1 MTPEA
6 SEHSSGTGRVYVTG
20 IGVVT
25 PVGIGT
31 GAFWS
36 GLLEGRSGVGPL
48 TAFDASGYRTQIAA
62 EVSDFD
68 PADFIERR
76 AAARNDRFTQ
86 FALAAAALAVEEAGG
101 EITGAPERSGVVIGS
116 GIGGL
121 ATIEREHEALIEGG
135 PRRVSPFMV
144 PMLMPNA
151 AAAAVAMR
159 YGLRGVNF
167 APSSACATG
176 AHAVGEA
183 FQAIRSGQ
191 ADAVLAGGTEAALT
205 PLALAAFAR
214 MGALSTRNDEPERA
228 SRPFDAG
235 RDGFVF
241 GEGAAVLML
250 ESERAVVERGAA
262 PIAELAGYG
271 ATCDAYHVTQPD
283 PEGAGAISAMR
294 AALDDAGLYPED
306 VDYLNAHGTS
316 TPHNDRI
323 EAAAIREAFGP
334 EHKRIPV
341 SSTKSLTG
349 HLLGA
354 AGAVEAAVCALTVR
368 DGKAPATAN
377 LEQVDPD
384 CELEHVIEAPH
395 AGRVRAALSNSFG
408 FGGQNACL
416 VLKEV

>member
-1 MTPEA
+1 MT
-6 SEHSSGTGRVYVTG
+6 RVFVTG
-20 IGVVT
+20 IGIVT
-25 PVGIGT
+25 PVGIGSD
-31 GAFWS
+31 AFWS

-48 TAFDASGYRTQIAA
+48 TAFDASGYPTRIAA
-62 EVSDFD
+62 EVSDFE

-76 AAARNDRFTQ
+76 SVARSDRFTQ
-86 FALAAAALAVEEAGG
+86 FALAAASLAVEDAGG
-101 EITGAPERSGVVIGS
+101 EMPGAPERSGVVIGS

-121 ATIEREHEALIEGG
+121 TTIEREHEALIEGG

-159 YGLRGVNF
+159 YQLRGVNF

-191 ADAVLAGGTEAALT
+191 ADCALAGGTEAALT

-250 ESERAVVERGAA
+250 ESERQVIDRGAT

-271 ATCDAYHVTQPD
+271 ATCDAFHVTQPD
-283 PEGAGAISAMR
+283 PEGVGAISAMR
-294 AALDDAGLYPED
+294 AALADAGLHPED

-323 EAAAIREAFGP
+323 ESLAIKEAFGP

-354 AGAVEAAVCALTVR
+354 AGAVEAAVCALALR

-377 LEQVDPD
+377 LEDVDPD
-384 CELEHVIEAPH
+384 CELEHVIEAPYEGH
-395 AGRVRAALSNSFG
+395 LRAAVSNSFG